1 VNEPPEPAR
10 SGEPGGGPRRP
21 LLALNLGALALFTAF
36 FMTGTL
42 APLFAGALG
51 APPALIGVVVSATF
65 MVPFFLAIVTGSL
78 VDAVGPKPMLVV
90 GTAILGAGPLLV
102 ILVPSLTTLIL
113 VQVAT
118 GLGQLL
124 AVVAAQA
131 LVASL
136 GVGRDRDRNFGWY
149 GAFVSGG
156 HLSGPLLAGVLVD
169 LAGFRVAYA
178 VATSVA
184 ALGVLAFVAVHA
196 TARRGPGSDA
206 APVDAS
212 APGPPADATR
222 RRWVLPSVRDLRALT
237 RLPTAQVSLWVSAT
251 VMLVLVAHN
260 SFLPAFLDEL
270 TVPASVIG
278 VVLSVRSAASVLI
291 RPVMAQVVTAL
302 GGRLRTFVISIAA
315 SAVGVAGIVG
325 APNLPLL
332 LASAV
337 LIGLAIGVAQPLT
350 MVGMVAEVPLD
361 AHGVAFGTR
370 ITANRLVQFVAPL
383 VLGLLA
389 QGIGYAPMFVVAA
402 VAIASTAVGLIV
414 RRRAFRTI
422 DGSGG
427 TGPRPASP

>member
-1 VNEPPEPAR
+1 VSDPTDPA
-10 SGEPGGGPRRP
+10 RP

-51 APPALIGVVVSATF
+51 APPAVIGVVVSATF
-65 MVPFFLAIVTGSL
+65 LVPFLLAIVTGSL

-90 GTAILGAGPLLV
+90 GTVILGAGPLLV
-102 ILVPSLTTLIL
+102 IVAPSLTTLIL

-136 GVGRDRDRNFGWY
+136 GVGRERDRNFGVY

-156 HLSGPLLAGVLVD
+156 QLSGPLLAGVLVD
-169 LAGFRVAYA
+169 LAGFRAAYV

-184 ALGVLAFVAVHA
+184 LVGVVAFAAVRA
-196 TARRGPGSDA
+196 SGRRASERAG
-206 APVDAS
+206 APADAS
-212 APGPPADATR
+212 APAPRVGALR
-222 RRWVLPSVRDLRALT
+222 RRWALPSARDLWALT
-237 RLPTAQVSLWVSAT
+237 RLPTAQVSLWVSGT

-270 TVPASVIG
+270 AVPASAIG

-291 RPVMAQVVTAL
+291 RPVMAQVVTVL
-302 GGRLRTFVISIAA
+302 GGRLRTFVIAIAA

-325 APNLPLL
+325 APNLLLL
-332 LASAV
+332 LAGAALV
-337 LIGLAIGVAQPLT
+337 GLAIGVAQPLT
-350 MVGMVAEVPLD
+350 MVGMVAEVPVD

-370 ITANRLVQFVAPL
+370 ITANRLVQVVTPL
-383 VLGLLA
+383 LLGLLA
-389 QGIGYAPMFVVAA
+389 QGAGYAPMFVVAA

-414 RRRAFRTI
+414 RRRVFRAI
-422 DGSGG
+422 DGSDGA
-427 TGPRPASP
+427 GPRPTSP